1 MNANTVCFSGFSRE
15 DEAKVLSAFDQANM
29 RLPKRW
35 AATNEKEAELIVI
48 DMDTVYGHM
57 TWLKANSDGKITAA
71 VTTADHAAA
80 NHVLPRPV
88 TMESLVLLLG
98 QLSNQTPSTQ
108 PIARTTGQ
116 QVAVSPEMLNSR
128 TTEQHPAV
136 QPEILNSRTTEQ
148 HPAIQPEM
156 LNSRTT
162 APQAAITSEH
172 TAPVTPAPAARTT
185 TGTQSAMPPLAPKG
199 LKLLDFLKP
208 NVLNGPVKI
217 QLNDAPLL
225 VIDPIR
231 HIYLG
236 SNSLKPYMV
245 YGLATLTETDFIA
258 IDDDEFN
265 LLDKQLGG
273 SQPLA
278 RLSWLAGLLGGHG
291 HLLPGYNPNSL
302 FKMSRWPQTE
312 REFPKHF
319 RIATVMMKGPAKLT
333 EIAEQSGS
341 SLADVTDF
349 VNANLLSG
357 HASV

>member
-1 MNANTVCFSGFSRE
+1 M
-15 DEAKVLSAFDQANM
+15 LSAFDQANM

-57 TWLKANSDGKITAA
+57 TWLKANAAGKITAA
-71 VTTADHAAA
+71 VTTSDRAEADHL
-80 NHVLPRPV
+80 LPRPV
-88 TMESLVLLLG
+88 TLDSLVQLLAL
-98 QLSNQTPSTQ
+98 LSNQTASAI

-116 QVAVSPEMLNSR
+116 QTAITPEMLNARSTGQQAVFTASEPAHR
-128 TTEQHPAV
+128 TADAQPAV
-136 QPEILNSRTTEQ
+136 TAEM
-148 HPAIQPEM
+148 PAI
-156 LNSRTT
+156 
-162 APQAAITSEH
+162 
-172 TAPVTPAPAARTT
+172 TPRMT
-185 TGTQSAMPPLAPKG
+185 TGTQAAMPNLGPRA

-208 NVLNGPVKI
+208 GALGGPVKI

-225 VIDPIR
+225 VIDPNSQT
-231 HIYLG
+231 YLG
-236 SNSLKPYMV
+236 SSSLKPYMA

-258 IDDDEFN
+258 IDSEEFN
-265 LLDKQLGG
+265 QLGKQLGG

-278 RLSWLAGLLGGHG
+278 RLAWLAGLVGGHG
-291 HLLPGYNPNSL
+291 QLLPAYNPNGL
-302 FKMSRWPQTE
+302 FKLSKWPQTE

-349 VNANLLSG
+349 VNANLISG
-357 HASV
+357 HASN

>member
-1 MNANTVCFSGFSRE
+1 MNANMVCFSGFSRE
-15 DEAKVLSAFDQANM
+15 DEVQVLSAFDQANM

-57 TWLKANSDGKITAA
+57 TWLKANNDGKITVA
-71 VTTADHAAA
+71 VTTSDRAEADHL
-80 NHVLPRPV
+80 LPRPV
-88 TMESLVLLLG
+88 TTEDLVNLLG
-98 QLSNQTPSTQ
+98 LLSDQTPSAN

-116 QVAVSPEMLNSR
+116 QAAVTPEMLNSR
-128 TTEQHPAV
+128 ISGEELAASP
-136 QPEILNSRTTEQ
+136 S
-148 HPAIQPEM
+148 EM
-156 LNSRTT
+156 PS
-162 APQAAITSEH
+162 
-172 TAPVTPAPAARTT
+172 ART
-185 TGTQSAMPPLAPKG
+185 TGTQASVKTVAVAAGPRLTTGTQAAMPNFGPRA

-208 NVLNGPVKI
+208 GVLGGPVKI

-225 VIDPIR
+225 VIDPVSQT
-231 HIYLG
+231 YLG
-236 SNSLKPYMV
+236 NNSLKPYTT
-245 YGLATLTETDFIA
+245 YGTANLTESDFIA

-265 LLDKQLGG
+265 QLSKQLGG
-273 SQPLA
+273 TQPLA

-291 HLLPGYNPNSL
+291 QLLPAYNPNSL
-302 FKMSRWPQTE
+302 FKLSKWPQTE

-333 EIAEQSGS
+333 DIAEQAGS
-341 SLADVTDF
+341 TLADVTDF